1 MVSIAVGCATL
12 AVDYD
17 YDTTYDFAKLKTYG
31 WMPSPAGGQVDDL
44 VEKRFK
50 QTVSTQLE
58 AKGYSPAAESPDFLV
73 ALQGTRKAVDAG
85 SVGVGTS
92 IGIPVGSRGS
102 MSVGVG
108 KSKQRVKQEGTL
120 TLNVLDAKTNAIIWE
135 GTASA
140 EIQPKS
146 SPEEQQQ
153 RINQVVAELLAHFPP
168 QVKQ

>member
-1 MVSIAVGCATL
+1 MIMAVGCATL

-17 YDTTYDFAKLKTYG
+17 YDTTYDFTKLKTYD
-31 WMPSPAGGQVDDL
+31 WQQAPAGAQMEDL
-44 VEKRFK
+44 VEK
-50 QTVSTQLE
+50 QTLSTQLA
-58 AKGYSPAAESPDFLV
+58 AKGYSQAAGAAPDFLIV
-73 ALQGTRKAVDAG
+73 LQGTRKTVDAG

-92 IGIPVGSRGS
+92 IGVPVGNRAS

-108 KSKQRVKQEGTL
+108 KSKQRVKTEGTL
-120 TLNVLDAKTNAIIWE
+120 ILNFLDRQTNALIWE
-135 GTASA
+135 GTATA